1 MELISVILT
10 DFTGEQD
17 ASLFILSLLPSGVL
31 LTLLT
36 LNLPFFLIE
45 LACLRLLPDEE
56 EDICIAGGTMYGM
69 AEFRV
74 LMMAESRFDAD
85 ARLYRNNE
93 H

>member
-1 MELISVILT
+1 MELIAVILT

-17 ASLFILSLLPSGVL
+17 ASLLILSLLPSGVL

-56 EDICIAGGTMYGM
+56 EDICITGGTMYGTI
-69 AEFRV
+69 AFWV
-74 LMMAESRFDAD
+74 LIMAESRFDAE
-85 ARLYRNNE
+85 ATL
-93 H
+93 